1 MAASCMQG
9 RLLSGWSWV
18 RFPPGTPNLIASVG
32 RHAIRSGC
40 RHGLLQWQ
48 ASSAGS
54 TDEPL
59 ATVLCHWA
67 TPGVPAGSLPS
78 LDPTLLPHSPMGE
91 CGIDHDGAP
100 PGHRFKYDNH
110 GVAPSS
116 LSLETGQA
124 TRLRHEVAREIEDH
138 LRRGPWDRDIG

>member
-1 MAASCMQG
+1 MTPLAATRAPAAGPFLPGLALRHDGCVVHAGPPSK
-9 RLLSGWSWV
+9 RLVVGSIPAGDAKPNCKRGTTRNQVWLSSW
-18 RFPPGTPNLIASVG
+18 TTSVAG
-32 RHAIRSGC
+32 
-40 RHGLLQWQ
+40 
-48 ASSAGS
+48 SSAGS

-116 LSLETGQA
+116 PSLVTGQ
-124 TRLRHEVAREIEDH
+124 
-138 LRRGPWDRDIG
+138 